1 MKKHRILFSLAALS
15 VGCVLTT
22 AHPTVGHAIY
32 LNTDLEKTLLDEGK
46 TSYVKNIFQKKLTD
60 FLINTDGKKGKVE
73 NFKFSVPTW
82 SKATSERGG
91 WISRVAGK
99 GPTII
104 SPDGMGVPDY
114 TEMYYGNSKEHQG
127 NFEITDL
134 KASVPDN
141 LVNDVQTDISLVKNN
156 DYTIDVSVN
165 IKFNKD
171 IDVKEFPLKF
181 NSKNIQMST
190 NAVDPSNK
198 PNNPVQFVKNIS
210 LTGDNNSRLEL
221 GDVKVS
227 INSTTPSTTETTS
240 SSTSSSTTETTS
252 SSTSSSTTETTS
264 SSTSSSTTET
274 TSSSTSSSTAE
285 TTSSSTSSSTA
296 ETTSSSTSS
305 STAET
310 MSTSSERNKTT
321 QSTTKRKSSGIPSVT
336 TTSSSNS
343 SYGTLPKTGEKSQS
357 IWVGLSG
364 IVVIIG
370 TVFFL
375 VLRHKKEKSAE

>member
-240 SSTSSSTTETTS
+240 SSTSSST
-252 SSTSSSTTETTS
+252 
-264 SSTSSSTTET
+264 
-274 TSSSTSSSTAE
+274 
-285 TTSSSTSSSTA
+285 
-296 ETTSSSTSS
+296 
-305 STAET
+305 AET
-310 MSTSSERNKTT
+310 MSTSNERNKTA
-321 QSTTKRKSSGIPSVT
+321 QSTTRRKSSGVPSVT
-336 TTSSSNS
+336 TTSSSKS

>member
-1 MKKHRILFSLAALS
+1 
-15 VGCVLTT
+15 
-22 AHPTVGHAIY
+22 
-32 LNTDLEKTLLDEGK
+32 
-46 TSYVKNIFQKKLTD
+46 
-60 FLINTDGKKGKVE
+60 
-73 NFKFSVPTW
+73 
-82 SKATSERGG
+82 
-91 WISRVAGK
+91 
-99 GPTII
+99 
-104 SPDGMGVPDY
+104 MGVPDY

-181 NSKNIQMST
+181 NSENIQMST

-240 SSTSSSTTETTS
+240 SSTGSSTTETTS
-252 SSTSSSTTETTS
+252 SSTGSNTTEITS
-264 SSTSSSTTET
+264 SSTGSSTT
-274 TSSSTSSSTAE
+274 
-285 TTSSSTSSSTA
+285 

-375 VLRHKKEKSAE
+375 VLRHKKEKSTE

>member
-156 DYTIDVSVN
+156 DYTIGVSVN

-181 NSKNIQMST
+181 NSENIQMST

-210 LTGDNNSRLEL
+210 LTGNNNSRLEL

-240 SSTSSSTTETTS
+240 SSTSSSTT
-252 SSTSSSTTETTS
+252 
-264 SSTSSSTTET
+264 
-274 TSSSTSSSTAE
+274 E

-343 SYGTLPKTGEKSQS
+343 SYGILPKTGEKSQS

-375 VLRHKKEKSAE
+375 VLRHKKGKSAE